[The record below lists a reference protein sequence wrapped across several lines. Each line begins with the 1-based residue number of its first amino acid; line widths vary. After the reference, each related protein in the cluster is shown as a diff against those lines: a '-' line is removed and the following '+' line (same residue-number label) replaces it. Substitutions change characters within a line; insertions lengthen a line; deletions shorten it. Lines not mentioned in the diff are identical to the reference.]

1 MTMAPKKKL
10 PTPASADIG
19 DKYKKLN
26 HREHVLS
33 RPGMYIGSIEQDAYT
48 TWVVG
53 NPDATDADGALRMER
68 REVRFVP
75 GLYKIFD
82 EILVNAVDHMVR
94 LRMLGDKEDA
104 VVQTKNIRV
113 DIDRMTGLISVTND
127 GNGIE
132 VEKHP
137 EHGIYIPELIFGH
150 LLTSTNYDDAEN
162 PDRIVGGQN
171 GIGAKACN
179 VFSKH
184 FTVETVDA
192 HRKKIYTQTFRDNMS
207 EIELPTIKACAKKPY
222 TKITFLPDY
231 ARFGMPDG
239 KLTDDMYALMVKRVV
254 DMCAVTPSDVSVHL
268 NGRKLDHK
276 SFEKV
281 VELYL
286 PPGMPASERVYE
298 KVNDRF
304 ELVVSYHDGEAFTGP
319 EHVSFVNGI
328 WTFRG
333 GKHVESVVQNV
344 STKLAELIAKK
355 KKEAGADI
363 KPMHVKNFLFVFV
376 KSTIPNPTFDSQTK
390 DTLTT
395 PVSKFGYKL
404 ELSDKFYDKLYK
416 SGLTEKAL
424 TLSQAG
430 ASKTAKK
437 TDGKKHVSLRG
448 IPKLDD
454 ANWAGT
460 AKSQECTLILTEGD
474 SAKSMAIAGL
484 AEVGRDRYGVFPL
497 RGKLMN
503 VKDVAAK
510 KIWENEEIAN
520 LKKIMGLETGKV
532 YQDTKD
538 LRYGRI
544 LVMCD
549 ADVDGSHIKGLL
561 FNLFHALW
569 PSLLKQLGFI
579 TSMLTPI
586 VKARVKGA
594 ASNTAS
600 GSSSTGKP
608 KKTALA
614 AVKGAADSS
623 EQSFYSLTDYET
635 WRKAQQEAI
644 QKGSWEIKYYK
655 GLGTSTSEEARG
667 YFKQLRMVYYDW
679 EEDPSSEDALDL
691 AFNKKRADDR
701 KGWLERYDRHAILD
715 YADPH
720 VSYDRFVHRDLIH
733 FSNYDL
739 ERSIPSMC
747 DGLKVSQRKVLYGCF
762 KRNLVKQEIRV
773 AQLAAYVSEHSAYH
787 HGEASLQGTI
797 IALAQDFVGSNN
809 INLLRPNG
817 QFGTRIQGGKDAASP
832 RYIHTLLNPVTHA
845 VFHRD
850 DSEVLDYNVDDDDL
864 PVEPLYYVGTIPLVL
879 VNGALGIGTGFS
891 TTVPCYNPRDIVRA
905 IRMLLEDPTRID
917 LPELTPWYRGF
928 KGRIERI
935 GSENGKS
942 SKYVSHGTYVRTAPG
957 SCQIRITELPVGTW
971 TEDYKGFLEDL
982 LEKGNAYGFKSYESN
997 YTDTEV
1003 DFKLIFQTRAAVDA
1017 LLADPGKFEEAFKLV
1032 SPKGLGTSNMV
1043 LFNADHQIRKYDT
1056 VEDILRAFYAVR
1068 LETYQKRKDHLLA
1081 KLMAE
1086 LTILQAKV
1094 AFIQAVVDG
1103 RLAIMNRPRAD
1114 IEADLQNKLAL
1125 PKHAQEGSYDYLL
1138 RMAVSS
1144 LTRERKR
1151 ELEEEE
1157 AKKRAQHAEI
1167 QATSL
1172 EQMWRADLDALE
1184 AAL

>member
-1 MTMAPKKKL
+1 
-10 PTPASADIG
+10 
-19 DKYKKLN
+19 
-26 HREHVLS
+26 
-33 RPGMYIGSIEQDAYT
+33 MYIGSIEQDAYT
-48 TWVVG
+48 TWVVE
-53 NPDATDADGALRMER
+53 NPDAMEGTPLRMQR

-94 LRMLGDKEDA
+94 LRMLFEKDDGDDDDGKT
-104 VVQTKNIRV
+104 VLTKNIRV
-113 DIDRMTGLISVTND
+113 DIDRVTGIITVTND
-127 GNGIE
+127 GDGIE

-192 HRKKIYTQTFRDNMS
+192 HRKKLYVQTFRDNMS
-207 EIELPTIKACAKKPY
+207 EIDPPTIKACAKKPY
-222 TKITFLPDY
+222 TKITFQPDY
-231 ARFGMPDG
+231 ARFGLPDG

-254 DMCAVTPSDVSVHL
+254 DMCAVTPADVSVHL
-268 NGRKLDHK
+268 NGRKLEHK

-363 KPMHVKNFLFVFV
+363 KPMHIKNFLFVFV

-404 ELSDKFYDKLYK
+404 DLSDKFYDKLYK

-424 TLSQAG
+424 ALSQTG

-532 YQDTKD
+532 YEDTKD

-569 PSLLKQLGFI
+569 PSLLKQPGFI

-586 VKARVKGA
+586 VKARVKGKGA
-594 ASNTAS
+594 AAT
-600 GSSSTGKP
+600 GSSVSTGKA
-608 KKTALA
+608 KKTTA
-614 AVKGAADSS
+614 AAEASTTA
-623 EQSFYSLTDYET
+623 EHSFYSLTDYEN

-644 QKGSWEIKYYK
+644 QKGQWDIKYYK

-701 KGWLERYDRHAILD
+701 KGWLERYDRRSILD
-715 YADPH
+715 YSDPH

-817 QFGTRIQGGKDAASP
+817 QFGTRIQGGKDAASA

-905 IRMLLEDPTRID
+905 LRMLLEDPARTD
-917 LPELTPWYRGF
+917 LPDLTPWYRGF
-928 KGRIERI
+928 KGTIERI
-935 GSENGKS
+935 GNWNGSDNGKS
-942 SKYVSHGTYVRTAPG
+942 GGGKSQIKYVSRGTYSRTAPG

-971 TEDYKGFLEDL
+971 TEDYKCFLEDL

-1017 LLADPGKFEEAFKLV
+1017 LLADSGKFEEAFKLV
-1032 SPKGLGTSNMV
+1032 SSKGLGTSNMV

-1068 LETYQKRKDHLLA
+1068 LETYQKRKAHLLA
-1081 KLMAE
+1081 KLAAE
-1086 LTILQAKV
+1086 LAILQAKV

-1103 RLAIMNRPRAD
+1103 RLAIMNRPRTD
-1114 IEADLQNKLAL
+1114 IEADLENKLAL
-1125 PKHAQEGSYDYLL
+1125 PKQEESYEYLL

-1157 AKKRAQHAEI
+1157 AKKRAQHVEI

-1172 EQMWRADLDALE
+1172 EQMWRTDLDALE